1 MKKLT
6 KELFEKYASDS
17 LKYDVEVRMFAN
29 VPDDKYYTVSMWPE
43 HLSGHVEVVK
53 KSSREVAAKKIS
65 KSDQKEK

>member
-6 KELFEKYASDS
+6 KELFEKYARDS
-17 LKYDVEVRMFAN
+17 LKYDEEVRVFAN

-43 HLSGHVEVVK
+43 NVAGIVMVIK